1 MLGDNLVS
9 NISCGHFWWPSP
21 QITNGHQGLQLT
33 GLPSHRNI
41 RPRRSGAEN
50 LLNVRLA
57 EVDMLPT
64 NIQPPNVWV
73 EVVQRSRSHGRSYSA
88 LATTGC
94 ESMSP
99 KRMLSAPG
107 CASRLLSQIQRES
120 SGLITEGVVLQNCGC
135 RCRLG
140 ALLPSEEPALLLDIT
155 DTPRSYTRN
164 LSKSYAVLRLPGLH
178 TSF

>member
-1 MLGDNLVS
+1 
-9 NISCGHFWWPSP
+9 
-21 QITNGHQGLQLT
+21 
-33 GLPSHRNI
+33 
-41 RPRRSGAEN
+41 
-50 LLNVRLA
+50 
-57 EVDMLPT
+57 
-64 NIQPPNVWV
+64 
-73 EVVQRSRSHGRSYSA
+73 
-88 LATTGC
+88 
-94 ESMSP
+94 MSP

-120 SGLITEGVVLQNCGC
+120 IGLITEGVVLQNCGC

-178 TSF
+178 QLLRSEGSSGRRNEGGGRDDY